1 MKRWLT
7 LIATVVVLLFV
18 IGGIKAYAVKK
29 MIDGFAAQG
38 QPKFTVTTTKAA
50 LEAWTPSVP
59 AVASL
64 RAVRGADLSLDAAGI
79 VDSIHFDSGETA
91 RAGEVLLQLRNQDDV
106 AKLQSLKATV
116 ALAETNLKRDTAQL
130 QAQAVSQAVV
140 DTDTLT
146 LANAKAQLAEQQ
158 AVVDKKTLRAP
169 FAGELGIRAVDVGQY
184 LPAGTKVVTLQ
195 SLDPIYADFT
205 LPQQALAQLRTG
217 QTVVATTDAFGD
229 LTFEGKITA
238 LDPQVDTDTRNV
250 RIRATL
256 KNPDRK
262 LLPGM
267 YANLNVTAG
276 EATRYLTLP
285 QTAVSFNPYGE
296 TVYIVSHPADSK
308 DSDALTAKQVF
319 VTTGARRGD
328 QVAILTGIKEGDEV
342 VTSGQLKLHNDAPVL
357 INNSVLPANDPS
369 PTPQE
374 H

>member
-91 RAGEVLLQLRNQDDV
+91 KAGEVLLQLRNQDDV

-205 LPQQALAQLRTG
+205 LPQQALAQLRPG
-217 QTVVATTDAFGD
+217 QAVVATTDAFGD

-250 RIRATL
+250 RVRATL
-256 KNPDRK
+256 KNPEHK

-285 QTAVSFNPYGE
+285 Q